1 MAPPPPLRPETLL
14 PTALRKS
21 LTYLDMSRCN
31 LFGRLN
37 ESVFRAILG
46 GPQPY
51 APSLSVLCKASM
63 PCLPPSSHHPGGA
76 AASQTYFCRADSKMD
91 GAGSWKDKKY
101 RT

>member
-51 APSLSVLCKASM
+51 APSLSSARLVCLAS
-63 PCLPPSSHHPGGA
+63 PLITSTGG
-76 AASQTYFCRADSKMD
+76 C
-91 GAGSWKDKKY
+91 GCVPNPLL
-101 RT
+101 